1 MPKNLKDWSINNM
14 DILETLKK
22 YIALIGIVSTIGGG
36 FYAWGVFNNRLDEL
50 EQSTNAKAVKEL
62 NRKTNVLEKE
72 LRVLETRFEEL
83 KVSLQNPLKN

>member
-1 MPKNLKDWSINNM
+1 M

-62 NRKTNVLEKE
+62 KGKQM
-72 LRVLETRFEEL
+72 FS
-83 KVSLQNPLKN
+83 KKNCVY

>member
-1 MPKNLKDWSINNM
+1 M

-50 EQSTNAKAVKEL
+50 EQSTNAKAVKQE
-62 NRKTNVLEKE
+62 NKCSRKRIACIRN
-72 LRVLETRFEEL
+72 
-83 KVSLQNPLKN
+83 KV

>member
-1 MPKNLKDWSINNM
+1 M

>member
-1 MPKNLKDWSINNM
+1 M

-62 NRKTNVLEKE
+62 NRKTNILEKE
-72 LRVLETRFEEL
+72 LRVLETKFEEL
-83 KVSLQNPLKN
+83 KVSIQNPLKN